1 MLFFI
6 STWGPYR
13 NCDEATTGI
22 YWLEDAINN
31 IVRKGNYKG
40 AEIVEVVSM
49 LYFAYVVNMFA
60 NCFALFIRALF
71 QGR

>member
-49 LYFAYVVNMFA
+49 LYFAQQQPSRQYP
-60 NCFALFIRALF
+60 IEKDDW
-71 QGR
+71 